1 MCILANVL
9 LTPFRSQNV
18 PPPMSSSQLS
28 VLKSRSHLDHHTR
41 VPTHISFSSPASSDF
56 IGILWDAGFVELY
69 SLKTRL
75 GPGKGKV
82 MDPTFASLVQVGGG
96 QGASYRQLQ
105 IYGRSSVLAVLGTLA
120 NGVDCI
126 ILATLSSLETGDVVS
141 MKTIELPSANGRL
154 VSNDYDEKVY
164 WQSSS
169 GSSYDCEC
177 LIYICNLAHPS
188 V

>member
-1 MCILANVL
+1 
-9 LTPFRSQNV
+9 
-18 PPPMSSSQLS
+18 
-28 VLKSRSHLDHHTR
+28 
-41 VPTHISFSSPASSDF
+41 
-56 IGILWDAGFVELY
+56 
-69 SLKTRL
+69 
-75 GPGKGKV
+75 
-82 MDPTFASLVQVGGG
+82 
-96 QGASYRQLQ
+96 
-105 IYGRSSVLAVLGTLA
+105 VLGTLA